1 MLQRLQE
8 LGPPLALALAI
19 APPPPPVR
27 DLEADLLAGATQRQ
41 QRIKTNGSANS
52 GGGSSSSDLLH
63 ADVEKLLQQ
72 REQLRARLIAE
83 QERRERAEAELVGLG
98 AQWLGTDTQQA
109 LRERAEAERQR
120 ALDAERNQLRRDAE
134 QKIGQ
139 VRAENA
145 LLRSKLGSNAP
156 TELELRMELR
166 SAVTAELMR

>member
-1 MLQRLQE
+1 MAASWLQSALT
-8 LGPPLALALAI
+8 PLAERLVTALEDSPQPPI

-83 QERRERAEAELVGLG
+83 QERRERAEAELV
-98 AQWLGTDTQQA
+98 A
-109 LRERAEAERQR
+109 RRA
-120 ALDAERNQLRRDAE
+120 
-134 QKIGQ
+134 G
-139 VRAENA
+139 V
-145 LLRSKLGSNAP
+145 
-156 TELELRMELR
+156 
-166 SAVTAELMR
+166 

>member
-1 MLQRLQE
+1 MLSRS
-8 LGPPLALALAI
+8 G
-19 APPPPPVR
+19 
-27 DLEADLLAGATQRQ
+27 
-41 QRIKTNGSANS
+41 GSAPRR
-52 GGGSSSSDLLH
+52 SSSAS
-63 ADVEKLLQQ
+63 
-72 REQLRARLIAE
+72 
-83 QERRERAEAELVGLG
+83 

-166 SAVTAELMR
+166 SAVTAELMRERSEAKQAVEEQLKKITDERDAMISRPRRRRC